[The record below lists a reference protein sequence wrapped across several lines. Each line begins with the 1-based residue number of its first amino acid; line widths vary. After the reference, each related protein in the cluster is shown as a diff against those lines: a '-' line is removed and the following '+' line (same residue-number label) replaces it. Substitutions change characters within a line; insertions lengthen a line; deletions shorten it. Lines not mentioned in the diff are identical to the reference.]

1 MNNLLPAC
9 YALQRQRRA
18 VERTL
23 MAASDAESLSAAR
36 WAAAWHKLVT
46 LKLAQIPPRRVLH

>member
-1 MNNLLPAC
+1 MNKLITAT

-23 MAASDAESLSAAR
+23 LAASDAESLTAAR

-46 LKLAQIPPRRVLH
+46 LKLDQAPPYRTLH

>member
-1 MNNLLPAC
+1 MNNLIPAS

-23 MAASDAESLSAAR
+23 LAESDAESLTAAR
-36 WAAAWHKLVT
+36 WAAAWQKLVT
-46 LKLAQIPPRRVLH
+46 AKLDQAPVRRVLH